1 MNSRYKTSH
10 NPRPIHVKSV
20 ENRYIME
27 HIKMK
32 KLIMAVVLSMSTLFF
47 MSCSYPHIE
56 GDMIVIQDVLTD
68 PYNLT
73 SKYYICIR
81 AYNEI
86 FIKQINVYF
95 VDTVNAYQIGD
106 TIFISSLVKKKKNV
120 N

>member
-1 MNSRYKTSH
+1 
-10 NPRPIHVKSV
+10 
-20 ENRYIME
+20 
-27 HIKMK
+27 
-32 KLIMAVVLSMSTLFF
+32 MAVVLSMSTLFF

-73 SKYYICIR
+73 SKYYLCIS